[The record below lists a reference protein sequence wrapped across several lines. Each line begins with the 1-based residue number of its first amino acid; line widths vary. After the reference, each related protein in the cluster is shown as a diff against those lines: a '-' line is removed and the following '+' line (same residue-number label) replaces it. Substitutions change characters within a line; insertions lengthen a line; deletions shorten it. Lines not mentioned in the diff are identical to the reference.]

1 VDAHPTPAGLDELLQ
16 RDAVGGEEDDGRDP
30 HGGAVGGE
38 RGGGVPRGRAPD
50 AGDGARQRRAAEA
63 VHLADQHGHA
73 EVLERARVGDAAVL
87 HPQVVHPAEVVAP
100 QNRFELPSNRE
111 TMWSGSISGSTN
123 SFLDHTPDPYG
134 QVVRPMRESKR
145 SRQ

>member
-1 VDAHPTPAGLDELLQ
+1 VDAHPTPAM
-16 RDAVGGEEDDGRDP
+16 GRDS
-30 HGGAVGGE
+30 
-38 RGGGVPRGRAPD
+38 
-50 AGDGARQRRAAEA
+50 GARRRRFTWLTSTVMPRSLNEP
-63 VHLADQHGHA
+63 VW
-73 EVLERARVGDAAVL
+73 EM
-87 HPQVVHPAEVVAP
+87 PQCFTHRSFIPPRWSRPSRSA